1 MARILNAPLNGRLLS
16 SEAERATLGR
26 IGTDGPCCRSA
37 VARSRRFR
45 KSADFIAATSGSWP
59 GSALAYGRE
68 FRTIENTKNVV
79 ISFS

>member
-45 KSADFIAATSGSWP
+45 KSADFIAATSGSRP
-59 GSALAYGRE
+59 ESALAYGRKI
-68 FRTIENTKNVV
+68 RTVENTKNVV
-79 ISFS
+79 ISIN

>member
-1 MARILNAPLNGRLLS
+1 MARILDAPLNGRLLS

-45 KSADFIAATSGSWP
+45 KSADFIAATSGSRP
-59 GSALAYGRE
+59 ESTLAYGRKI
-68 FRTIENTKNVV
+68 RTVENTKNVV
-79 ISFS
+79 ISIN

>member
-1 MARILNAPLNGRLLS
+1 MARILDAPLKGRLLS

-45 KSADFIAATSGSWP
+45 KSVDFIAATSGSRP
-59 GSALAYGRE
+59 GSALAHGRE
-68 FRTIENTKNVV
+68 FCTVENTKNGV
-79 ISFS
+79 ISIN